1 MDKKHIISDKTKEYY
16 KNDKDVMLNI
26 LQALTKELI
35 KELTRKL
42 PENNPLIED
51 KKQKMKLLKERAKN
65 KYKLLTKDEKQKIK
79 DYQKQYRENNPL
91 TKDKKTK
98 NARISKTI

>member
-1 MDKKHIISDKTKEYY
+1 MDKKDIILDKTKECY
-16 KNDKDVMLNI
+16 KNDKDAILNI

-51 KKQKMKLLKERAKN
+51 KK
-65 KYKLLTKDEKQKIK
+65 
-79 DYQKQYRENNPL
+79 
-91 TKDKKTK
+91 TK
-98 NARISKTI
+98 NERISKRILYK

>member
-1 MDKKHIISDKTKEYY
+1 MDKKDIILDKTKEYY
-16 KNDKDVMLNI
+16 KNDKDVILNI

-51 KKQKMKLLKERAKN
+51 KK
-65 KYKLLTKDEKQKIK
+65 
-79 DYQKQYRENNPL
+79 
-91 TKDKKTK
+91 TK
-98 NARISKTI
+98 NERISKRILYK